1 MKGERKTPTRMLTP
15 RLNQLELTFLMI
27 SLLRIVLGSEAE
39 AVFLPRTVES
49 VLGDELVPHFGHQL
63 TPSRFDLPD
72 AGLGHRSLPA
82 PGLGNTDK
90 RNVLAPILGCDPLIL
105 FQLFQFPHSISGA

>member
-1 MKGERKTPTRMLTP
+1 MKGERKMPTRMLTP

-27 SLLRIVLGSEAE
+27 SLLRIVLGSEAGSSL
-39 AVFLPRTVES
+39 LPRTVES
-49 VLGDELVPHFGHQL
+49 VLGDQLVPHFGHQL

-82 PGLGNTDK
+82 AGLGNTNK
-90 RNVLAPILGCDPLIL
+90 GNVLAAILGCDPLIL
-105 FQLFQFPHSISGA
+105 FQLLQFPHAIS